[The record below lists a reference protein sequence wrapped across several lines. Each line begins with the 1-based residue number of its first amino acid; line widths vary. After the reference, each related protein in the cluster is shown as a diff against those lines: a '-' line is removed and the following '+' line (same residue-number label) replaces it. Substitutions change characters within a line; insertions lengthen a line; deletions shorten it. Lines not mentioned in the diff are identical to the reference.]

1 MNHHLE
7 RFQNKVEMVRQGDKD
22 IRGGA
27 RDILGRWWD
36 GEERIG
42 IGGLKVHL
50 GVDGKTCAN
59 GR

>member
-7 RFQNKVEMVRQGDKD
+7 QFQNKVEMVRQGDKD

-27 RDILGRWWD
+27 RDILGRWLD
-36 GEERIG
+36 VEERIG
-42 IGGLKVHL
+42 IGGLKGHL
-50 GVDGKTCAN
+50 GVDCKTCDN